1 MDNENKQKFK
11 ESKIKMPPLKSKYP
25 INDYNSFYKI
35 NNYYK
40 IHNYVHLSP
49 KKINIFRRNSNPNF
63 IFGINKSDETNL
75 ENSHK
80 GILKNNT
87 NQNLIKKSKSVKFN
101 ENQPEKFIF
110 KDNNIKNKKELIDN
124 NKINSID
131 TDQQELNNINE
142 KAYCTCIC
150 IIF

>member
-49 KKINIFRRNSNPNF
+49 KKIIY
-63 IFGINKSDETNL
+63 I
-75 ENSHK
+75 
-80 GILKNNT
+80 
-87 NQNLIKKSKSVKFN
+87 
-101 ENQPEKFIF
+101 
-110 KDNNIKNKKELIDN
+110 
-124 NKINSID
+124 
-131 TDQQELNNINE
+131 
-142 KAYCTCIC
+142 
-150 IIF
+150 